1 MGEYDKQIADLNA
14 KLAMVLMESKVA
26 EQKVNSMEET
36 SLKMEEMAKRLPE
49 LDGIT
54 VCAERLEKLEGRLQ
68 QQQPV
73 TALQLAEL
81 KQELENSEK
90 LASELTDIRKEIDIA
105 NAKITAELAE
115 TKVSISS
122 IVDEKVNPA
131 QKEIDKFKNEV
142 KELLKKQEEQEKSLG
157 AIRKEIEDKISV
169 ALKDGIKTEL
179 DKFKGIVESIEKSPE
194 KVSELDSKITELSTL
209 YEGSVASLTADLEL
223 AKDTERRINSA
234 ARLLEDIEK
243 KAERLFAPMDNAI
256 ADMESFLNPKPEK
269 ELGFEL
275 DDLLSVMIKHQASD
289 LHLKEGAAPTVRLEG
304 DLVPVGGEVLTDVN
318 CKYLVLS
325 GMKREQRLKLLEL
338 KEIDFAYSIPEA
350 RFRVNAFL
358 QKGTVSASYRMLKTE
373 IPSIESLRLPPV
385 LKQLVSINNGLILV
399 TGPAGSGKS
408 TTLAS
413 LVEHLNANKK
423 LHIVTVEDPIE
434 YIHADKLSLVTQRE
448 VGSDTPSF
456 LDALKASLRQDPNVI
471 LIGEMRDAE
480 TILTSTIAAETGH
493 LVLSTLHTPNTVQA
507 IQRVIDAFPGI
518 QQDQYRALLSTTLRA
533 VISQRLLNRIDTD
546 GRVPAVE
553 IMIATP
559 TIAGLIAENKLSDIY
574 PLMVEGKGEGMQTFT
589 KALTEL
595 VEAGIISK
603 EDALY
608 HAEQRTEFRLE
619 VEGHTTGSSAS
630 IQDDSL
636 MSWL

>member
-26 EQKVNSMEET
+26 EQKVSGMEET

-54 VCAERLEKLEGRLQ
+54 VCAERLEKLESRLQ

-73 TALQLAEL
+73 TALQLTEL
-81 KQELENSEK
+81 KKEIENSEK
-90 LASELTDIRKEIDIA
+90 IANELTDVRKEVDIA
-105 NAKITAELAE
+105 NAKVTAELAE
-115 TKVSISS
+115 TKVSIASV
-122 IVDEKVNPA
+122 IDEKINPA
-131 QKEIDKFKNEV
+131 QKEIEKFKTEI
-142 KELLKKQEEQEKSLG
+142 KELLKKQDEYDKSLT
-157 AIRKEIEDKISV
+157 ALQKELE
-169 ALKDGIKTEL
+169 
-179 DKFKGIVESIEKSPE
+179 E
-194 KVSELDSKITELSTL
+194 KVSSGLKESVKNELEKFKSIVEAIEKAPEKISELDHKITELSTL
-209 YEGSVASLTADLEL
+209 YEGSVASLSADLEL

-234 ARLLEDIEK
+234 SRLLADIEK

-256 ADMESFLNPKPEK
+256 ADMESFIDPKPEK

-289 LHLKEGAAPTVRLEG
+289 LHLKEGAPPTVRLEG
-304 DLVPVGGEVLTDVN
+304 DLVPVGGETLTDVN

-423 LHIVTVEDPIE
+423 LHIVTIEDPIE
-434 YIHADKLSLVTQRE
+434 YIHTDKLSLVTQRE

-471 LIGEMRDAE
+471 LIGEMRDSE

-507 IQRVIDAFPGI
+507 VQRIIDVFPGI
-518 QQDQYRALLSTTLRA
+518 QQAQYRTLLSTTLRA
-533 VISQRLLNRIDTD
+533 VVSQRLLNRIDAE
-546 GRVPAVE
+546 GRVAVVE
-553 IMIATP
+553 LMIVTP
-559 TIAGLIAENKLSDIY
+559 TIAGFIAENKLSDIY

-595 VEAGIISK
+595 VEGGIISK
-603 EDALY
+603 EDALH

-619 VEGHTTGSSAS
+619 VEGHSTGSSAN